1 MNGATGRRLLAACC
15 VLGLFVCAAT
25 TAGAAAPEPAG
36 MRAVLRQGIEK
47 AFNLDSAGAEAM
59 FRKAVALDPED
70 PTGYAFLAVN
80 HLFAAELSFD
90 ASEREAGRQE
100 MLRVVG
106 EALTRGEARVG
117 ADPRD
122 GRALFAMALARTAK
136 FRWAQRQRQY
146 LTAAQEAR
154 GLWSCLDRVQREDP
168 SNADSHLLSGLIRYH
183 IDHLPDLAR
192 FFSSFVLT
200 RGDRAR
206 GLREIELAAAQ
217 GDLLRE
223 LAQSELVSV
232 WLNFEKQPA
241 RALPILR
248 DLQKRF
254 PRNYNFSFALASVL
268 SESGRHREA
277 FAVARDLEKGIAA
290 GRPPFVPRLKP
301 RHDQLMG
308 RLFFNQGDYARA
320 EASFRQSLQD
330 SSEANAR
337 IRAWSYVRLGMI
349 HDARGEREKAVEF
362 YNRTL
367 GVEGEGV
374 AKVEARKYLAAPYVP
389 PPGSDRGRVP

>member
-1 MNGATGRRLLAACC
+1 MRRKTAAILCMALWFYP
-15 VLGLFVCAAT
+15 VAD
-25 TAGAAAPEPAG
+25 AAAQAAASSQPAA
-36 MRAVLRQGIEK
+36 MHALLRQGIEK

-90 ASEREAGRQE
+90 AGEREAGRQE
-100 MLRVVG
+100 MLRFVG
-106 EALTRGEARVG
+106 EALTRGEARAG

-122 GRALFAMALARTAK
+122 GRAHFAMALARTAK

-146 LTAAQEAR
+146 LTAAQEAH

-168 SNADSHLLSGLIRYH
+168 SNADSRLLSGLIRYH

-223 LAQSELVSV
+223 LAQSELISV

-241 RALPILR
+241 RALPIAR

-254 PRNYNFSFALASVL
+254 PRNYNFSFALASIL

-277 FAVARDLEKGIAA
+277 FAVARDLERGIAA
-290 GRPPFVPRLKP
+290 GRPPFVPQLKP
-301 RHDQLMG
+301 RHEQLMG
-308 RLFFNQGDYARA
+308 RLFFNRGEYARA
-320 EASFRQSLQD
+320 EASFRQSLRD

-349 HDARGEREKAVEF
+349 HDVRQEREQAVEF

-367 GVEGEGV
+367 GVEGESV
-374 AKVEARKYLAAPYVP
+374 AKGEARKYLAAPYVP
-389 PPGSDRGRVP
+389 PQASDRGRVP